1 MTAVTAVSE
10 AVRPPRHLSTVAV
23 AGALARRSLLRIV
36 RIPAAIIPTVAMPV
50 FLLISFS
57 GAFTSVTSIPGFPT
71 DSILAWVAPY
81 AIVQGASF
89 AGVGASQSVAAD
101 LENGFYDRLLMA
113 PGSRFG
119 LLLGPLTAAVLRVAL
134 PFTCVLAV
142 AFAGGLELTQGI
154 AGLAMMLVAAE
165 GIAVIATL
173 WGLGIVYK
181 FRTQRA
187 GGLVQV
193 GVFVTQFLSVGQVPL
208 EVMEG
213 WLEHVARWNP
223 MTYLLIMARQ
233 GFIGEITWADTWPG
247 LLVIAGGVLVFG
259 LWAARGLRNLTRI

>member
-1 MTAVTAVSE
+1 MTAVTATLAPE
-10 AVRPPRHLSTVAV
+10 RRLSTAAV

-36 RIPAAIIPTVAMPV
+36 RIPAAVVPTVAMPV

-71 DSILAWVAPY
+71 DSILSWVAPY

-113 PGSRFG
+113 PGSRLG
-119 LLLGPLTAAVLRVAL
+119 LLLGPLLAAVLRVAL
-134 PFTCVLAV
+134 PFTVVMAV
-142 AFAGGLELTQGI
+142 AFAGGVELTEGV
-154 AGLAMMLVAAE
+154 AGLAMMLLAAE

-193 GVFVTQFLSVGQVPL
+193 GVFVAQFLSVGQVPL
-208 EVMEG
+208 DVMEG

-233 GFIGEITWADTWPG
+233 GFVDEITWGDTWPG
-247 LLVIAGGVLVFG
+247 LAVIAAGVAVFG
-259 LWAARGLRNLTRI
+259 LWAARGLRGLTRD

>member
-1 MTAVTAVSE
+1 MTTVTSSA
-10 AVRPPRHLSTVAV
+10 AAGPRRVRTSAV
-23 AGALARRSLLRIV
+23 AGALARRSLTRII

-57 GAFTSVTSIPGFPT
+57 GAFTSVTAIPGFPT

-81 AIVQGASF
+81 AVIQGAAF

-113 PGSRFG
+113 PGSRVG
-119 LLLGPLTAAVLRVAL
+119 LLLGPLTAAFLRVFL
-134 PFTCVLAV
+134 PFTVVLAV
-142 AFAGGLELTQGI
+142 AFIGGLELTQGL
-154 AGLAMMLVAAE
+154 AGLAMLLIAAE

-193 GVFVTQFLSVGQVPL
+193 GVFVAMFLSVGQVPL
-208 EVMEG
+208 DVMEG
-213 WLEHVARWNP
+213 WLEHVARLNP
-223 MTYLLIMARQ
+223 MTYVLDLARQ

-247 LLVIAGGVLVFG
+247 LLVIVVSTVAFG
-259 LWAARGLRNLTRI
+259 LWSHRGLRRLTTD